1 MPGTL
6 VIDPMRQSRVT
17 LAVPQHVSLTVRF
30 RGIEGARWIGCSWAS
45 PNFPDTSLS
54 CDDEPGGVSME
65 KGEKQE
71 RRRYTQEFKLEAIRL
86 VRTGIAKARVAR
98 DLGIHLSVLKAW
110 LRQFDQDPDNPF
122 PGKGK
127 MKPEEAEIFRLKR
140 ELMKVTAERD
150 ILKKALAYFA
160 KEPQ

>member
-1 MPGTL
+1 
-6 VIDPMRQSRVT
+6 
-17 LAVPQHVSLTVRF
+17 
-30 RGIEGARWIGCSWAS
+30 
-45 PNFPDTSLS
+45 
-54 CDDEPGGVSME
+54 ME

-71 RRRYTQEFKLEAIRL
+71 RRRYTKEFKLEAVRL
-86 VRTGIAKARVAR
+86 VRTGIPKARVAR
-98 DLGIHLSVLKAW
+98 DLGIHLSVLKLW

-127 MKPEEAEIFRLKR
+127 MRPEEAELFRLKH

>member
-1 MPGTL
+1 
-6 VIDPMRQSRVT
+6 
-17 LAVPQHVSLTVRF
+17 
-30 RGIEGARWIGCSWAS
+30 
-45 PNFPDTSLS
+45 
-54 CDDEPGGVSME
+54 ME
-65 KGEKQE
+65 KKDKQE

-110 LRQFDQDPDNPF
+110 LRQFDHDPDNPF

-127 MKPEEAEIFRLKR
+127 MNRRGGGVPSEARADESYGGARHP
-140 ELMKVTAERD
+140 
-150 ILKKALAYFA
+150 KKSAGVFA

>member
-1 MPGTL
+1 
-6 VIDPMRQSRVT
+6 
-17 LAVPQHVSLTVRF
+17 
-30 RGIEGARWIGCSWAS
+30 
-45 PNFPDTSLS
+45 
-54 CDDEPGGVSME
+54 ME

-71 RRRYTQEFKLEAIRL
+71 RRRYTKEFKLEAVRL
-86 VRTGIAKARVAR
+86 VRTGIPKARVAR
-98 DLGIHLSVLKAW
+98 DLGIHLSVLKLW

-127 MKPEEAEIFRLKR
+127 MRPEEVELFRLKH